1 MNRKLLIIFIG
12 IILFISGIMITIN
25 SDFGITT
32 QSVTYNVIPE
42 NSAIINHTTN
52 STTNSTTNKTMVYGG
67 MYGYVVGNVRLN
79 NQYPAYAGYPFNNT
93 TAQPMPQQMYVV
105 VIMPGGGWLQVLL
118 NKTIVLP
125 KTTFGGNITSDS
137 IQTNLSGDQVMTII
151 MHSNIENKTKVS
163 NLTLNF
169 MTVTKYINYE
179 TTLHPNVGPNP
190 YTGPVVAI
198 LIMLPFILIFAWHRI
213 LKPIDDVREQK
224 KPLSKR
230 RIN

>member
-1 MNRKLLIIFIG
+1 MNKKILIIFIG
-12 IILFISGIMITIN
+12 IVLFASSIMITIN
-25 SDFGITT
+25 SDFGITS
-32 QSVTYNVIPE
+32 QSVIYNVIPE
-42 NSAIINHTTN
+42 NSTIINHTTN
-52 STTNSTTNKTMVYGG
+52 STANSTMNKTIVYGG
-67 MYGYVVGNVRLN
+67 MYSYVIGNVQLN

-105 VIMPGGGWLQVLL
+105 VIVPGGGWLQVSL
-118 NKTIVLP
+118 NKTIVLA
-125 KTTFGGNITSDS
+125 KTTFSGNITSDS
-137 IQTNLSGDQVMTII
+137 IQTKMSGDQVMTIV
-151 MHSNIENKTKVS
+151 MHSNVENKTKIS
-163 NLTLNF
+163 NITLNF

-179 TTLHPNVGPNP
+179 TTLHPSAAPNP

-198 LIMLPFILIFAWHRI
+198 LIILPFILIFAWHRI